1 MAIKALNGFGWFL
14 TGVIVAPGCYL
25 VSSQVA
31 SERARVEGLERAIV
45 KARKDIRGLETEFDT
60 RANLAQLER
69 WNGEVMRYTAPTP
82 SQFLPSDEALAQLR
96 PLEGNGLAERYAA
109 MVVPEGVPDVVAG
122 NQTAS
127 DAAPATATTAAVKA
141 DAPAVTAAKPTAVA
155 QAKVKADKPADKPT
169 AKPVAVAA
177 VTTSK
182 PVTKPAKTAAD
193 KPAPVKPKDTAV
205 ASLDSK
211 LLKDSSFGD
220 LMNGVRAEAKKA
232 R

>member
-1 MAIKALNGFGWFL
+1 MAIKALSGFGWFL

-82 SQFLPSDEALAQLR
+82 AQFLPGDTALAQIR
-96 PLEGNGLAERYAA
+96 PLEGDGLAERYAA
-109 MVVPEGVPDVVAG
+109 MVVPEGVPDVVTGAPK
-122 NQTAS
+122 TAS
-127 DAAPATATTAAVKA
+127 DAVAAAAPKSAAAPKPAVAIAATSAPAIKSETIAAAVAKPVKAVAVKA
-141 DAPAVTAAKPTAVA
+141 KDE
-155 QAKVKADKPADKPT
+155 
-169 AKPVAVAA
+169 AVAA
-177 VTTSK
+177 
-182 PVTKPAKTAAD
+182 
-193 KPAPVKPKDTAV
+193 
-205 ASLDSK
+205 LDSK

-220 LMNGVRAEAKKA
+220 LMKGVRAEAKKI

>member
-1 MAIKALNGFGWFL
+1 MAIKALSGFGWFL

-31 SERARVEGLERAIV
+31 AERSKVEAVERAIA
-45 KARKDIRGLETEFDT
+45 KAHKDIRGLETEFDT

-82 SQFLPSDEALAQLR
+82 RQFLASDTELAALR
-96 PLEGNGLAERYAA
+96 PMEGDGTAERYAA
-109 MVVPEGVPDVVAG
+109 MVVPQGLPEVVSGPAV
-122 NQTAS
+122 AS
-127 DAAPATATTAAVKA
+127 DAVAAVK
-141 DAPAVTAAKPTAVA
+141 PAAEKVAVAKPVA
-155 QAKVKADKPADKPT
+155 A
-169 AKPVAVAA
+169 PVAVAA
-177 VTTSK
+177 AAVAK
-182 PVTKPAKTAAD
+182 PKRVAA
-193 KPAPVKPKDTAV
+193 PAPVVAKDAAV

-220 LMNGVRAEAKKA
+220 LMQGVRAEARKL

>member
-14 TGVIVAPGCYL
+14 TGVVVAPACYL

-31 SERARVEGLERAIV
+31 AERSKVEAVERAIV

-82 SQFLPSDEALAQLR
+82 RQFLASDTELAGLR
-96 PLEGNGLAERYAA
+96 PMEGDGMAERYAA
-109 MVVPEGVPDVVAG
+109 MIVPQGLPDVVTGTA
-122 NQTAS
+122 QTAS
-127 DAAPATATTAAVKA
+127 DAVAPT
-141 DAPAVTAAKPTAVA
+141 P
-155 QAKVKADKPADKPT
+155 
-169 AKPVAVAA
+169 KPVAAVATAKVEAVARQPEKLAAAVAA
-177 VTTSK
+177 
-182 PVTKPAKTAAD
+182 PARVA
-193 KPAPVKPKDTAV
+193 KDEAV
-205 ASLDSK
+205 AMLDRK

-220 LMNGVRAEAKKA
+220 LMKGVRAEATKI

>member
-14 TGVIVAPGCYL
+14 TGVVVAPACYL

-31 SERARVEGLERAIV
+31 AERSKVEAVERAIA

-82 SQFLPSDEALAQLR
+82 RQFLASDSELAGLR
-96 PLEGNGLAERYAA
+96 PMEGDGMAERYAA
-109 MVVPEGVPDVVAG
+109 MIVPQGMPDVVAG
-122 NQTAS
+122 AARTAS
-127 DAAPATATTAAVKA
+127 DAVTAPAPKPAGVVATAKVDKVETVAPRPELAAVVA
-141 DAPAVTAAKPTAVA
+141 APTRVAKDEAVA
-155 QAKVKADKPADKPT
+155 M
-169 AKPVAVAA
+169 
-177 VTTSK
+177 
-182 PVTKPAKTAAD
+182 
-193 KPAPVKPKDTAV
+193 
-205 ASLDSK
+205 LDRK

-220 LMNGVRAEAKKA
+220 LMKGVRAEAKKI

>member
-31 SERARVEGLERAIV
+31 SERARVEGLERAIA
-45 KARKDIRGLETEFDT
+45 KAQKDIRGLETEFDT

-82 SQFLPSDEALAQLR
+82 AQFLPGDTALAQLR
-96 PLEGNGLAERYAA
+96 PLEGDGLAERYAA
-109 MVVPEGVPDVVAG
+109 MVVPQGVPEVVAG
-122 NQTAS
+122 VETAS
-127 DAAPATATTAAVKA
+127 DAVTVSAAVKPKPAVVAATTASSIKAETIAAAVSTPVKAVAVKA
-141 DAPAVTAAKPTAVA
+141 KD
-155 QAKVKADKPADKPT
+155 Q
-169 AKPVAVAA
+169 AVAA
-177 VTTSK
+177 
-182 PVTKPAKTAAD
+182 
-193 KPAPVKPKDTAV
+193 
-205 ASLDSK
+205 LDSK

-220 LMNGVRAEAKKA
+220 LMQGVRAEAKKI

>member
-14 TGVIVAPGCYL
+14 TGVVVAPGCYL

-82 SQFLPSDEALAQLR
+82 AQFLPGDAALAQMR
-96 PLEGNGLAERYAA
+96 PLEGDGLAERYAA
-109 MVVPEGVPDVVAG
+109 MVVPEGVPDVVSG
-122 NQTAS
+122 TARTAT
-127 DAAPATATTAAVKA
+127 DAVAAPAAVSRPATAVAA
-141 DAPAVTAAKPTAVA
+141 APAAKPETIAAAVS
-155 QAKVKADKPADKPT
+155 
-169 AKPVAVAA
+169 KPVREAAAKANDEAVAA
-177 VTTSK
+177 H
-182 PVTKPAKTAAD
+182 
-193 KPAPVKPKDTAV
+193 
-205 ASLDSK
+205 DSK

-220 LMNGVRAEAKKA
+220 LMKGVRAEAKKI

>member
-82 SQFLPSDEALAQLR
+82 AQFLPGDAALAQIR
-96 PLEGNGLAERYAA
+96 PLEGDGLAERYAA
-109 MVVPEGVPDVVAG
+109 MVVPEGVPEVVVAK
-122 NQTAS
+122 TAS
-127 DAAPATATTAAVKA
+127 DAVNAVAPKPVAAVATAAPAVKSETIAAAVSKPVRAAAVKA
-141 DAPAVTAAKPTAVA
+141 KDE
-155 QAKVKADKPADKPT
+155 
-169 AKPVAVAA
+169 AVAA
-177 VTTSK
+177 
-182 PVTKPAKTAAD
+182 
-193 KPAPVKPKDTAV
+193 
-205 ASLDSK
+205 LDSR

-220 LMNGVRAEAKKA
+220 LMKGVRAEAKKI

>member
-31 SERARVEGLERAIV
+31 SERARVEALERAIA
-45 KARKDIRGLETEFDT
+45 KAHKDIRGLETEFDT

-82 SQFLPSDEALAQLR
+82 AQFLPGDAALAQLR
-96 PLEGNGLAERYAA
+96 PLEGDGLAERYAA

-122 NQTAS
+122 AKTAS
-127 DAAPATATTAAVKA
+127 DAVAAVASKPAAATAVTVAAAAPIKAETIAAAVS
-141 DAPAVTAAKPTAVA
+141 KPVKAVA
-155 QAKVKADKPADKPT
+155 MKAKDE
-169 AKPVAVAA
+169 AVAA
-177 VTTSK
+177 
-182 PVTKPAKTAAD
+182 
-193 KPAPVKPKDTAV
+193 
-205 ASLDSK
+205 LDSK

-220 LMNGVRAEAKKA
+220 LMQGVRAEAKKIQ
-232 R
+232 

>member
-1 MAIKALNGFGWFL
+1 MAIKGLNGFGWLATF
-14 TGVIVAPGCYL
+14 VIVAPGCYL

-31 SERARVEGLERAIV
+31 SERARVEGLERAIA

-82 SQFLPSDEALAQLR
+82 QQFLPGDAALAQIR
-96 PLEGNGLAERYAA
+96 PLEGDGLAERYAA
-109 MVVPEGVPDVVAG
+109 MVVPEGVPEVVTG
-122 NQTAS
+122 PKTAS
-127 DAAPATATTAAVKA
+127 DLVNAVAPK
-141 DAPAVTAAKPTAVA
+141 PAVAAAAKLSPVVAAKPSPVVAAAAAVVDKRGSMAETAARPVRAVA
-155 QAKVKADKPADKPT
+155 VKVKDEK
-169 AKPVAVAA
+169 
-177 VTTSK
+177 
-182 PVTKPAKTAAD
+182 
-193 KPAPVKPKDTAV
+193 V

-220 LMNGVRAEAKKA
+220 LMKGVRAEAKKV